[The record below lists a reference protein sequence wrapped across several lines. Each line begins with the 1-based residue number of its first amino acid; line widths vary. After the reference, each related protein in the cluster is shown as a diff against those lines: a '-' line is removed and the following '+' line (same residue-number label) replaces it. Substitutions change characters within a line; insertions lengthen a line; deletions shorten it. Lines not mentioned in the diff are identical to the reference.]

1 MTSGTRFEDIPWD
14 EVKKYVKY
22 LVGGGGITEKLRD
35 PDDGERIKQLILT
48 MYVRDKYDENRR
60 MTKRWAKECKA
71 EERRQ
76 RQLAAA
82 KRLRR
87 RLELIGEGVS
97 LDVAYDLPP
106 SIPDSF
112 YSEQVRM
119 FRESEARKIEHHT
132 EYGEWLVTEAL
143 SKSRA
148 GCGASNGYYQQS
160 KRRLATIKRV
170 INKQR
175 R

>member
-1 MTSGTRFEDIPWD
+1 MHSHTLMDFEFKQIPPE
-14 EVKKYVKY
+14 EVKKYIEY
-22 LVGGGGITEKLRD
+22 LIGGGGITEIPLNA
-35 PDDGERIKQLILT
+35 DDEQRIKELILRL
-48 MYVRDKYDENRR
+48 YYRDNYD
-60 MTKRWAKECKA
+60 RWQ
-71 EERRQ
+71 EEEALRRQ
-76 RQLAAA
+76 QRETAEL
-82 KRLRR
+82 LRIKIE
-87 RLELIGEGVS
+87 RLEAGLPITP
-97 LDVAYDLPP
+97 DVIPDRP

-170 INKQR
+170 INNQR